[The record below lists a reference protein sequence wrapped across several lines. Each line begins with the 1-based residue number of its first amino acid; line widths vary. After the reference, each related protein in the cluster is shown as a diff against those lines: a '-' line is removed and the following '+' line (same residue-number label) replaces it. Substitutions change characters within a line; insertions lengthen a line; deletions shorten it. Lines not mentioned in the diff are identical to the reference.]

1 MQQGPVNWMAG
12 NRVKFELS
20 CIKLSVCVTL
30 GGRMMDDTT
39 SMRYRERAVDMHKRA
54 ANEKD
59 GELRAS
65 YLVLARDWLK
75 LADNGPEAEISTPSN

>member
-1 MQQGPVNWMAG
+1 MV
-12 NRVKFELS
+12 
-20 CIKLSVCVTL
+20 
-30 GGRMMDDTT
+30 DHTT
-39 SMRYRERAVDMHKRA
+39 SMRYRERAMAMHKRA

-75 LADNGPEAEISTPSN
+75 LAENEPEAEVSTRSN